1 MSEQVISYAGGQP
14 DFLSF
19 VNAEVVKVEPTIK
32 VSLSPPNEQPPS
44 LVLPESW
51 PIPSGKPKEITVP
64 SNP

>member
-14 DFLSF
+14 DFLSL
-19 VNAEVVKVEPTIK
+19 VNAEVVKEEPTIK

-44 LVLPESW
+44 LAFTESLPTPTER
-51 PIPSGKPKEITVP
+51 PKEITAP